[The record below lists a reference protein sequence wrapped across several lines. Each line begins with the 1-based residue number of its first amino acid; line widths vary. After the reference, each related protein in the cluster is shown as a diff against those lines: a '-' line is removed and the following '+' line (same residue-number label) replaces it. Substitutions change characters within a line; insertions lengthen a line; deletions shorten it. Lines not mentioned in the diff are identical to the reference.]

1 MNGLYKAELIYSKR
15 IWESVSEVELATMGW
30 GHWWNT
36 ARLHEAL
43 DYRTPASVEASYT
56 HSATTAPATVSPRNK
71 TQDASEAQLDIED
84 TVAAHLS
91 APRLEPYLAAAGS
104 VSGALRLYRWNL
116 ELSGAIHDSLG
127 VVEVAMRN
135 SIDAQL
141 RMWNRSSPP
150 MS

>member
-1 MNGLYKAELIYSKR
+1 
-15 IWESVSEVELATMGW
+15 MG
-30 GHWWNT
+30 
-36 ARLHEAL
+36 
-43 DYRTPASVEASYT
+43 
-56 HSATTAPATVSPRNK
+56 
-71 TQDASEAQLDIED
+71 IED

-104 VSGALRLYRWNL
+104 ISGALRMYRWNL
-116 ELSGAIHDSLG
+116 ELSGAIHESLG
-127 VVEVAMRN
+127 VVEVVMRN

>member
-1 MNGLYKAELIYSKR
+1 MNDLYKAELIYSKR

-56 HSATTAPATVSPRNK
+56 HSTTTAPATVSPRNK
-71 TQDASEAQLDIED
+71 TQDASEAQLGIED

-104 VSGALRLYRWNL
+104 VSGALRLYR
-116 ELSGAIHDSLG
+116 
-127 VVEVAMRN
+127 
-135 SIDAQL
+135 
-141 RMWNRSSPP
+141 
-150 MS
+150 